1 VNSHVFN
8 LSLGVNEMFVGLGLY
23 CVLPMNNELLM
34 LKVRENVVESCELW
48 SGQECKVSKLSVSN
62 EEAEKEFMLED
73 ELLQPFVM
81 TLRSEHSD

>member
-1 VNSHVFN
+1 
-8 LSLGVNEMFVGLGLY
+8 
-23 CVLPMNNELLM
+23 MNNELFM

-48 SGQECKVSKLSVSN
+48 SGQECKVSKLCVSN

-81 TLRSEHSD
+81 TLRSEHSDWLYGCEVSEKYKKSSSWFT